1 MWTTL
6 KLMSMHE
13 SFIITLHSMSKLL
26 RRLMTT
32 YSQFGAMI
40 FSKMSVLGMIIEMS
54 VWFVQTLQN
63 SQFRICT
70 TIISQISSSQLFH
83 VNKPSLFKRIT
94 PGRIR
99 HMQAKLN
106 VLTIQRKDRTSSIS
120 KVPHSKPF
128 HGWT

>member
-83 VNKPSLFKRIT
+83 VNKPSLFKKIT
-94 PGRIR
+94 HGRIR

>member
-13 SFIITLHSMSKLL
+13 LFIITLHTISKLVKQ
-26 RRLMTT
+26 LMTT
-32 YSQFGAMI
+32 YSRFGAMN
-40 FSKMSVLGMIIEMS
+40 FSKMSVLGMILEIS
-54 VWFVQTLQN
+54 VWFVQTRQN
-63 SQFRICT
+63 SQFRTSKT
-70 TIISQISSSQLFH
+70 TISHISSSQLFH

-94 PGRIR
+94 HGRIR

-120 KVPHSKPF
+120 KVSQTKPF